1 MDLSITSLIILTIAA
16 LLTSIISGMTGM
28 AGGTI
33 LLAFIASIVE
43 TAYVVPLHA
52 TVQLISNSTRFLL
65 FFKHIKWRII
75 LFFLIGV
82 LPGAFIGIYIF
93 KLLDKDLIK
102 LLMGIFIVVVVYL
115 PKSKKEK
122 KSSFSNFL
130 PIGFISGLIGIFFG
144 AIGPFI
150 APFFIR
156 KDVIKE
162 ELVATKAACQ
172 SISHIIKISLFG
184 FIGINIFPYW
194 NILLYLCLA
203 VILGTILG
211 KKLLTQLSDVVF
223 KRIFKVLLTIIALRI
238 IILQGI
244 KLLNL

>member
-102 LLMGIFIVVVVYL
+102 LLMGIFIVVVIYL

-130 PIGFISGLIGIFFG
+130 PIGFFSGLIGIFFG

-211 KKLLTQLSDVVF
+211 KNLLTQLSDVVF